1 MTICG
6 KGTHGQVCLEDVV
19 VPVLLLAVLLAV
31 GLLRAVAG
39 VGGEDLVELENIRKH
54 IRCGKMRYCAG
65 FKINNRRRQYIV
77 QERGKKQSFFCCRP
91 GPRPTTRDPPRNC
104 LLSCR
109 GEKNITLFANSY
121 ALLLLLLPCCSKTH
135 KAKKED

>member
-54 IRCGKMRYCAG
+54 IRCGKMGYCAG

-77 QERGKKQSFFCCRP
+77 QERGKKQSFFAV
-91 GPRPTTRDPPRNC
+91 DPA
-104 LLSCR
+104 L
-109 GEKNITLFANSY
+109 
-121 ALLLLLLPCCSKTH
+121 ALLLQHETH
-135 KAKKED
+135 PVIASFRVGEKRI